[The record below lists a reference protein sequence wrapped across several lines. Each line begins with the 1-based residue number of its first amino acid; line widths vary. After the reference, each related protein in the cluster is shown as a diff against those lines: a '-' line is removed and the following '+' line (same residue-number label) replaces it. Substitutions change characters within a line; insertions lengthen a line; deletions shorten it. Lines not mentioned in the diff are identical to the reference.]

1 MEQDLIAPIPHPTSE
16 DLKDAFTLWQARRI
30 VDLGDAL
37 FTPTFAKHHSC
48 GREMGQDVA
57 TSGDVMVLSWD
68 DMEKIRSLSSLSLT
82 HCHSNHAG
90 QGISKI
96 TSPHDHK

>member
-68 DMEKIRSLSSLSLT
+68 DMERSALSLSDALPFKSCRT
-82 HCHSNHAG
+82 RDIKNH
-90 QGISKI
+90 QPS
-96 TSPHDHK
+96 